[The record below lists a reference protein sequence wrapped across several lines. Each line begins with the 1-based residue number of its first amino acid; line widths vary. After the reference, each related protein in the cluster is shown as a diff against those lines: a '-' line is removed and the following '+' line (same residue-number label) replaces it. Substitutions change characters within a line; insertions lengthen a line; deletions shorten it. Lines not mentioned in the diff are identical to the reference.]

1 MATRVEHEAEQHGRL
16 LEDEFHTERHV
27 YEPHKAGLPPMR
39 SYLHELWR
47 RRQFAFEMARTTLR
61 AQNFNTALG
70 QLWLLLNP
78 LLLTCVYFLL
88 VTILRDHSR
97 GSVFFAHLM
106 AGLFAYNFIST
117 SLNQAGRSVT
127 KGGRLV
133 LNTAFPRTL
142 LPLSAVL
149 VSFLRFL
156 PTLGIYAVMATV
168 AHLPFGPHLLWAIPV
183 FAIIAM
189 FTAGMAM
196 LIAALH
202 VYFRDISSFLPYV
215 MRIWLY
221 ASPILYYVEEVPD
234 RYKPLIYANPL
245 TPLLGS
251 WSDVLIL
258 ARAPRP
264 GLLLMGAAWAFGALI
279 VGMLFFI
286 SREREFAVRL

>member
-1 MATRVEHEAEQHGRL
+1 M
-16 LEDEFHTERHV
+16 
-27 YEPHKAGLPPMR
+27 
-39 SYLHELWR
+39 
-47 RRQFAFEMARTTLR
+47 
-61 AQNFNTALG
+61 
-70 QLWLLLNP
+70 
-78 LLLTCVYFLL
+78 
-88 VTILRDHSR
+88 
-97 GSVFFAHLM
+97 FFAHLM
-106 AGLFAYNFIST
+106 AGLFAYNFLST

-156 PTLGIYAVMATV
+156 PTLAIFAVMATI

-202 VYFRDISSFLPYV
+202 VYFRDVSSFLPYAL
-215 MRIWLY
+215 RIWLY
-221 ASPILYYVEEVPD
+221 ASPVLYYYAEVPQHL
-234 RYKPLIYANPL
+234 KHIIAAEPPH
-245 TPLLGS
+245 P
-251 WSDVLIL
+251 DVRRLE
-258 ARAPRP
+258 RGPHRRSPP
-264 GLLLMGAAWAFGALI
+264 GDPPPGAGGWPGPSPPSL
-279 VGMLFFI
+279 VGGLYFI